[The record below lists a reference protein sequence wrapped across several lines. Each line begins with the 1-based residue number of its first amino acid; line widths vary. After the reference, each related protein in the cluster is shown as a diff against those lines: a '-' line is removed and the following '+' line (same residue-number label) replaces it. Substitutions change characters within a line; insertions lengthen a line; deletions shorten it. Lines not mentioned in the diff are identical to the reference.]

1 MVDRL
6 IEKLKMVET
15 KWMEENNTL
24 REELYRVI
32 NICAKSKVELAELTA
47 EFEVFRM
54 MTGQLLKSVND
65 HKKK

>member
-1 MVDRL
+1 MVERL

-32 NICAKSKVELAELTA
+32 NICAKTKVE
-47 EFEVFRM
+47 
-54 MTGQLLKSVND
+54 
-65 HKKK
+65 